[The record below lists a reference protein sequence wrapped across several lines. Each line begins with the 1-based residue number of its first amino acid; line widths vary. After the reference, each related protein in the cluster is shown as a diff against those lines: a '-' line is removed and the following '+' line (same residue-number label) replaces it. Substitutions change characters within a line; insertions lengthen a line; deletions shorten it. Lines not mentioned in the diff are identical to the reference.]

1 MLIDRKT
8 IKLYYRL
15 TKPGIIYGNAMTT
28 AAGFLFASHLHV
40 HIGLL
45 LAMLLGISFVMASAC
60 VYNNYLDRGIDQKM
74 ARTKNRALVTGDIS
88 GPAALTYATV
98 LGLIGFALLVA
109 YTNLLT
115 VILGVVAIFMYVIVY
130 GIAKRTSI
138 YGTLVGSIPGALP
151 PVAGYT
157 AVTNSFDLGAWF
169 LFAILVLWQMPHF
182 YAIAM
187 YRREDYAAADIPV
200 LTVKRGMKVA
210 KRQIMLYILALGIVV
225 VAMTVWGYTGVVFAV
240 VMGLLCGMWLGRGW
254 RTYRRLDDILWSRKM
269 FFFSLTVL
277 MVFSLMLSVD
287 GLLP

>member
-1 MLIDRKT
+1 LINRQT

-15 TKPGIIYGNAMTT
+15 TKPGIIYGNAMT
-28 AAGFLFASHLHV
+28 AVAGFLFASQLH
-40 HIGLL
+40 IQPRLL
-45 LAMLLGISFVMASAC
+45 VATLLGISFVMASAC

-74 ARTKNRALVTGDIS
+74 ARTKKRALVTGDIS
-88 GPAALTYATV
+88 ARAALVYATV
-98 LGLIGFALLVA
+98 LGAIGFALLAV
-109 YTNLLT
+109 YTNALT
-115 VILGVVAIFMYVIVY
+115 VVLGLVAIFMYVVVY
-130 GIAKRTSI
+130 GITKRTTVH
-138 YGTLVGSIPGALP
+138 GTLVGSIPGALP

-169 LFAILVLWQMPHF
+169 IFAILVLWQMPHF

-187 YRREDYAAADIPV
+187 YRREDYAAANIPV

-210 KRQIMLYILALGIVV
+210 KRQIMFYILALATVSI
-225 VAMTVWGYTGVVFAV
+225 AMTLWGYTGITFAI
-240 VMGLLCGMWLGRGW
+240 VMALLCGIWLGRGW

-277 MVFSLMLSVD
+277 TVFSVVLSVD

>member
-1 MLIDRKT
+1 MNRQT

-15 TKPGIIYGNAMTT
+15 TKPGIIYGNAMTA
-28 AAGFLFASHLHV
+28 AAGFLFASKLHIHV
-40 HIGLL
+40 GLL
-45 LAMLLGISFVMASAC
+45 LAMLIGISLVMASAC
-60 VYNNYLDRGIDQKM
+60 VYNNYLDRGIDEKM
-74 ARTKNRALVTGDIS
+74 ARTKKRALVTGEIS
-88 GPAALTYATV
+88 GRAAVTYATI
-98 LGLIGFALLVA
+98 LGLIGFALLA
-109 YTNLLT
+109 LYTNLLT
-115 VILGVVAIFMYVIVY
+115 VILGVIAIVMYVVVY
-130 GIAKRTSI
+130 GVAKRKTV

-187 YRREDYAAADIPV
+187 YRRQDYKAAGIPV
-200 LTVKRGMKVA
+200 LPVKYGMQAA
-210 KRQIMLYILALGIVV
+210 KRQIMLYIAALGIVC
-225 VAMTVWGYTGVVFAV
+225 VAMAAWGFTGITFAV
-240 VMGLLCGMWLGRGW
+240 VMTLLCATWFGRGL
-254 RTYRRLDDILWSRKM
+254 RSYHRLDDVAWARKM